1 MNCRSAQHLLS
12 AERDGPL
19 GNSEWAN
26 LEAHLAGCRECRQ
39 ARTVVAA
46 AVNRWRSSSAAIV
59 VPDAE
64 RAWQDIR
71 REIRTSAPAD
81 ARGSRVL
88 PRWALPL
95 TAAAALVLAG
105 TTAFRWFGDS
115 TRAPGSLFEVARADF
130 VETAENTSSMVY
142 VDDKSG
148 WLVVWSVNDN
158 ESL

>member
-1 MNCRSAQHLLS
+1 MNCRAAQRLLS

-19 GNSEWAN
+19 ENSERVK
-26 LEAHLAGCRECRQ
+26 LEAHIGGCRECRQ
-39 ARTVVAA
+39 ARAVVSA
-46 AVNRWRSSSAAIV
+46 AVSEWRRSSAAIA

-81 ARGSRVL
+81 TRGSRVL
-88 PRWALPL
+88 PRWTLPL
-95 TAAAALVLAG
+95 TAAAAVVAG

-115 TRAPGSLFEVARADF
+115 TPPLATSLEVARADF
-130 VETAENTSSMVY
+130 VETAPNTSSVVY

-158 ESL
+158 DAL

>member
-1 MNCRSAQHLLS
+1 MNCRAAQRLLS

-19 GNSEWAN
+19 GNSERAN

-39 ARTVVAA
+39 ARSVIA
-46 AVNRWRSSSAAIV
+46 AVVDRWRSSSAAIT

-81 ARGSRVL
+81 ARGSRAAL
-88 PRWALPL
+88 RWALPL
-95 TAAAALVLAG
+95 AAAATLGLAV
-105 TTAFRWFGDS
+105 TMAPRWLENS
-115 TRAPGSLFEVARADF
+115 SEVINLEVARADF
-130 VETAENTSSMVY
+130 VETAQNTSSVVY

-158 ESL
+158 DAL